1 MTTVRAESEALAE
14 ESERRHPE
22 GPFPQYR
29 LQSWEASFPGVI
41 CGVTEACENADF
53 GASGN
58 SAWTFL
64 ERVEGLSSQL
74 GFLAAAWA
82 RQVHGVEVRRAD
94 DVPEGFTS
102 PGEADGLLSGR
113 VGALLI
119 ITVADCVPVYIL
131 DAKRRAMALLHAG
144 WRGASAGILRQG
156 VEALRVEYGCR
167 PQDLHVHLG
176 PAICG
181 RCYEVGREVLA
192 AFGDATG
199 EASRLDLRDELL
211 DQALALHIPG
221 GQMSRSTWC
230 TSCERDRFHSHRGSQ
245 GATGRMAAFLGWR
258 DPVDGSAGG
267 PAGGQIRLP

>member
-1 MTTVRAESEALAE
+1 MTTVRAASAALRE

-22 GPFPQYR
+22 EPFPQYR
-29 LQSWEASFPGVI
+29 LRSWEAAFPGVI
-41 CGVTEACENADF
+41 CGVTEAREDADF

-74 GFLAAAWA
+74 GFSAAAWV

-102 PGEADGLLSGR
+102 PGEADGLLAGR

-119 ITVADCVPVYIL
+119 VTVADCVPVYIL
-131 DAKRRAMALLHAG
+131 DPKRSAIALLHAG
-144 WRGASAGILRQG
+144 WRGASAGILRRG
-156 VEALRVEYGCR
+156 VAALRADYGCQ

-192 AFGDATG
+192 SFGNATG
-199 EASRLDLRDELL
+199 EAGRLDLRDELFR
-211 DQALALHIPG
+211 QALTLDVPG
-221 GQMSRSTWC
+221 VQISRSTWC
-230 TSCERDRFHSHRGSQ
+230 TSCEPDRFYSHRGSQ
-245 GATGRMAAFLGWR
+245 GAAGRMAAFLGWR
-258 DPVDGSAGG
+258 DPFDGSAGG

>member
-1 MTTVRAESEALAE
+1 MTTVRAASAALAE

-22 GPFPQYR
+22 EPFPQYR
-29 LQSWEASFPGVI
+29 LRSWEAAFPGVI
-41 CGVTEACENADF
+41 CGVTEAREDADF

-74 GFLAAAWA
+74 GFPAAAWA

-102 PGEADGLLSGR
+102 PGEADGLLAGR

-119 ITVADCVPVYIL
+119 VTVADCVPVYIL
-131 DAKRRAMALLHAG
+131 DPKRSAMALLHAG
-144 WRGASAGILRQG
+144 WRGASAGILRRG
-156 VEALRVEYGCR
+156 VEALGAEYGCR

-192 AFGDATG
+192 SFGGATG
-199 EASRLDLRDELL
+199 EAGRLDLRDELL
-211 DQALALHIPG
+211 DQALALDVPG
-221 GQMSRSTWC
+221 GQISRSTWC
-230 TSCERDRFHSHRGSQ
+230 TSCDRDRFHSHRGSQ
-245 GATGRMAAFLGWR
+245 GAAGRMAAFLGWR
-258 DPVDGSAGG
+258 DPVDGSARG

>member
-1 MTTVRAESEALAE
+1 MTTVRAASAALTE

-22 GPFPQYR
+22 EPFPQYR
-29 LQSWEASFPGVI
+29 LRSWEAAFPGVI
-41 CGVTEACENADF
+41 CGVTEAREDADF

-74 GFLAAAWA
+74 GFSAAAWV

-102 PGEADGLLSGR
+102 PGEADGLLAGR
-113 VGALLI
+113 AGALLI
-119 ITVADCVPVYIL
+119 VTVADCVPVYIL
-131 DAKRRAMALLHAG
+131 DPERSAIALLHAG
-144 WRGASAGILRQG
+144 WRGASAGILRRG
-156 VEALRVEYGCR
+156 VAALRADYGCQ

-192 AFGDATG
+192 SFGNATG
-199 EASRLDLRDELL
+199 EAGRLDLRDELL
-211 DQALALHIPG
+211 GQALALGVPG
-221 GQMSRSTWC
+221 AQMSRSTWC
-230 TSCERDRFHSHRGSQ
+230 TSCDRDRFHSHRGSQ
-245 GATGRMAAFLGWR
+245 GAAGRMAAFLGWR
-258 DPVDGSAGG
+258 DPDDGSAEG